1 MSFSLPSA
9 AASAR
14 LANPALSQNQHMQ
27 RAELMAGRQTVNR
40 SPGVNEA
47 QSAVDPRMRQAA
59 EGFEALF
66 LQQMLK
72 AGRQASLGDDLLGG
86 SGVERMQGML
96 DQALTENAANQAG
109 LGLADAIVRQF
120 APLAKKVD

>member
-1 MSFSLPSA
+1 MMDISSSLEVHRHNAQA
-9 AASAR
+9 AAAR
-14 LANPALSQNQHMQ
+14 
-27 RAELMAGRQTVNR
+27 RAEGASDTG
-40 SPGVNEA
+40 
-47 QSAVDPRMRQAA
+47 AVDPRMRQAA

-72 AGRQASLGDDLLGG
+72 AGRAASLGDDLLGG

-96 DQALTENAANQAG
+96 DETLTENAANQAG

-120 APLAKKVD
+120 APLVKKAD

>member
-1 MSFSLPSA
+1 MTIPLN
-9 AASAR
+9 
-14 LANPALSQNQHMQ
+14 ANPMLDVTSSLDIHRQ
-27 RAELMAGRQTVNR
+27 RAAETAREQDVN
-40 SPGVNEA
+40 
-47 QSAVDPRMRQAA
+47 PRMRQAA

-72 AGRQASLGDDLLGG
+72 AGRAASLGDDLLGG

-96 DQALTENAANQAG
+96 DQTLTENAANQAG

-120 APLAKKVD
+120 APHVKKAD